1 MFANTPKPP
10 YYAVIF
16 SSTQTKDTV
25 GYNEMADRMLK
36 LTSQQDGFLGIE
48 SVREK
53 LGITVSYW
61 TDLAS
66 IKDWKENT
74 EHLFAQEKGKHQ
86 WYSSYK
92 IRISLVEKDYEFG

>member
-1 MFANTPKPP
+1 MFANTPNPP

-16 SSTQTKDTV
+16 SSIQSNDTN
-25 GYNEMADRMLK
+25 GYNEVAQRLVELANK
-36 LTSQQDGFLGIE
+36 QPGFLGIE

-61 TDLAS
+61 ADLAS
-66 IKDWKENT
+66 IKEWKENA
-74 EHLFAQEKGKHQ
+74 EHVFAQEKGKQQ
-86 WYSSYK
+86 WYRSYK